1 MVRRRRSRVTPDL
14 LLQAYRAG
22 VFPMAEQHDSADLFW
37 LDPEQRGILP
47 LDGFHVPR
55 RLLRTVLSDR
65 FSVRI
70 DTDFAATLAGC
81 AAPTATRPE
90 TWINEEIATL
100 YAALHEMGHAHSV
113 ESWQGSVLVGGLY
126 GIAIGGAFFGESM
139 FSRATDASKTALAHL
154 VARLKLGG
162 FTLLDTQ
169 FVNQHLVQFGAI
181 EIPRIEYHNQLAAA
195 LDTAAV

>member
-1 MVRRRRSRVTPDL
+1 MT
-14 LLQAYRAG
+14 QW
-22 VFPMAEQHDSADLFW
+22 PM
-37 LDPEQRGILP
+37 P
-47 LDGFHVPR
+47 
-55 RLLRTVLSDR
+55 RLLWWPILLAAVALSQ
-65 FSVRI
+65 
-70 DTDFAATLAGC
+70 LAGC

-195 LDTAAV
+195 LDTAAVWLPDPDPVQLEATLRAFGSHAPGQGGGES